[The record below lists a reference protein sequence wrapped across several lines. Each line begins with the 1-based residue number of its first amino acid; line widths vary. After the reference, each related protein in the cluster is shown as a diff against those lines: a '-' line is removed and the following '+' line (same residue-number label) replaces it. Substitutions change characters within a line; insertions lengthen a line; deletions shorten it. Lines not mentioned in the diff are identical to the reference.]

1 MSSKLTSPFIGL
13 VGLVVT
19 IGCSLW
25 FLNSKVNDDATPT
38 AFVLAFNSTSIRL
51 VICTWNLEMLFN
63 KLVVLIDKHVHQ
75 HK

>member
-1 MSSKLTSPFIGL
+1 
-13 VGLVVT
+13 
-19 IGCSLW
+19 
-25 FLNSKVNDDATPT
+25 
-38 AFVLAFNSTSIRL
+38 VLAFNSTSIRL